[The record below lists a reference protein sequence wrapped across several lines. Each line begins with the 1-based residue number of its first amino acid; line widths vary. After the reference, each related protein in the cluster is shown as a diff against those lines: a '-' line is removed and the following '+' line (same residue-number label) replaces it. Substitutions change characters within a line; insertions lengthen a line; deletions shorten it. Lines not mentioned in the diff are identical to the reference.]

1 MTEEGPKIRFRCD
14 HTMFKTTLSEDV
26 SPQVI
31 GCLVNLFCLPFSL
44 KVGAI
49 NLGPFLRMFLNPSV
63 SQSVGPSVIMLC
75 VTKSFLDD
83 VFKNLWVPALNN
95 NILTTYGLKKTPI
108 GI

>member
-49 NLGPFLRMFLNPSV
+49 NSGPFLRMFLNPSV
-63 SQSVGPSVIMLC
+63 SQSVGPSVIMPC
-75 VTKSFLDD
+75 VAISFLDD
-83 VFKNLWVPALNN
+83 VFKNR
-95 NILTTYGLKKTPI
+95 
-108 GI
+108 